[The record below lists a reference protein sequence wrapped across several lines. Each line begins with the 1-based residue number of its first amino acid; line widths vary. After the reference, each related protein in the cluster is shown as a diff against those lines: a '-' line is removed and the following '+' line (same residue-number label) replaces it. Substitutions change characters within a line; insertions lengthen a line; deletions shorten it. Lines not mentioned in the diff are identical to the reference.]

1 MTASIPYATTQFA
14 SLEQAL
20 KHYFGYDSFRPGQR
34 QIIEYTLHDRD
45 LLVIMPTGG
54 GKSLCFQLPALL
66 KEGMM
71 IVVSPLIALMQD
83 QVQALQNNG
92 IPATLLNSSISQAE
106 SHYRQAAILDRKIK
120 LVYVAPERL
129 LSESFLGFLDQV
141 KARVGIS
148 AFAID
153 EAHCVSEWGHDFRP
167 EYRQL
172 RRLRQRYQNDDR
184 VIPIVALTATATERV
199 RHDILGQLELNEPHI
214 HVASFNRPN
223 LYYEVRP
230 KGSQRQ
236 AYTDL
241 FQQVQRTQGAGIIY
255 CLSRKRV
262 DEITARLQQDGISAL
277 PYHAGLSDAVR
288 KENQDTFIRDD
299 ARVMVATVAFGM
311 GINKPDV
318 RFVIH
323 YDLPRNIE
331 GYYQESGRAGRDGEP
346 SQCTL
351 FYGTGDIKTVEF
363 LIAQKVN
370 PETGEPLE
378 DEQRIATQQLR
389 RVINY
394 AEATDCRR
402 TIQLGY
408 FGEAFPGNCDTCD
421 NCCHPK
427 PIADWTLEAQ
437 MFLSCVGRFAQKNQ
451 RFGIKHTIDVLRG
464 SKLDRVLKNGHDKLS
479 TYGIGKDRS
488 AEEWRLLAR
497 SLIHQRLLD
506 ETTDGY
512 SMLQLNPLSWEV
524 LRNQRTVMVAIDP
537 VKPADVLTPS
547 NVDAAEVEALYDRLQ
562 KLRKRVADKQSVPP
576 YVVFPNSSLRSMAN
590 MQPQT
595 FAQFAT
601 ISGVGSRKLAQYSD
615 AFIAEIR
622 AFRAERGLP
631 LQAETGTVPQS
642 TPLPNP
648 PTRASE
654 TQLQTL
660 ALYQEGLEPDDIAD
674 RRGFRLGTIMSHLA
688 ELLELGYPI
697 DLDDLVPL
705 DRQDKI
711 VIAINTVGPDGLG
724 SIREHLGE
732 MYGYDEIRLVRSRWR
747 RETE

>member
-1 MTASIPYATTQFA
+1 MTVSIPYSTTQFA

-66 KEGMM
+66 KEGVM

-92 IPATLLNSSISQAE
+92 IPATLLNSSIGFGESQ
-106 SHYRQAAILDRKIK
+106 SRQAAILDRKIK

-129 LSESFLGFLDQV
+129 LSESFLGFMDQV

-172 RRLRQRYQNDDR
+172 QRLRQRYQNDDR
-184 VIPIVALTATATERV
+184 VIPILALTATATERV
-199 RHDILGQLELNEPHI
+199 RHDILGQLELQDPHV

-230 KGSQRQ
+230 KGSQKQ
-236 AYTDL
+236 AYVEL
-241 FQQVQRTQGAGIIY
+241 FQQVQQTQGAGIIY

-262 DEITARLQQDGISAL
+262 DEVTARLQQDGISAL

-288 KENQDTFIRDD
+288 RENQDKFIRDD

-346 SQCTL
+346 SRCTL
-351 FYGTGDIKTVEF
+351 FYGAGDIKTVEF
-363 LIAQKVN
+363 LIAQKVD
-370 PETGEPLE
+370 PASGEPLE
-378 DEQRIATQQLR
+378 EEQRIATQQLR

-394 AEATDCRR
+394 AEATECRR

-408 FGEAFPGNCDTCD
+408 FGEDFPGNCGTCD

-427 PIADWTLEAQ
+427 PIEDWTLEAQ
-437 MFLSCVGRFAQKNQ
+437 KFLSCVARFAQRDQ
-451 RFGIKHTIDVLRG
+451 RFGLNHTIDVLRG
-464 SKLDRVLKNGHDKLS
+464 SKNDRVLKNGHDKLS

-488 AEEWRLLAR
+488 AEQWRLLGR

-506 ETTDGY
+506 ETSDGY
-512 SMLQLNPLSWEV
+512 SMLQLNDLSWDI
-524 LRNQRTVMVAIDP
+524 LRKQRSVMVAIDP
-537 VKPADVLTPS
+537 VKPGDVLAPS
-547 NVDAAEVEALYDRLQ
+547 KVDAAEVEALYDRLQ
-562 KLRKRVADKQSVPP
+562 KLRKHLADEQSVPP
-576 YVVFPNSSLRSMAN
+576 YVVFPNSSLRSMATA
-590 MQPQT
+590 QPQT
-595 FAQFAT
+595 LAQFAK
-601 ISGVGSRKLAQYSD
+601 ISGVGSRKLAQYSEP
-615 AFIAEIR
+615 FITEIR
-622 AFRAERGLP
+622 AFRTERGLP
-631 LQAETGTVPQS
+631 LQTETGTVPQATPS
-642 TPLPNP
+642 TAP

-660 ALYQEGLEPDDIAD
+660 ALYQEGLEPADIAE
-674 RRGFRLGTIMSHLA
+674 RRNFRLGTIMSHLA

-711 VIAINTVGPDGLG
+711 MHAINTVGPDALG

-747 RETE
+747 RETA

>member
-1 MTASIPYATTQFA
+1 MTVSIPYATTQFA

-34 QIIEYTLHDRD
+34 QMVEYALHDRD

-66 KEGMM
+66 KEGVM

-92 IPATLLNSSISQAE
+92 IPATLLNSSISPVE
-106 SHYRQAAILDRKIK
+106 SQSRQAAILDRKIK

-172 RRLRQRYQNDDR
+172 RRLRHRYQNDDR
-184 VIPIVALTATATERV
+184 IIPILALTATATERV
-199 RHDILGQLELNEPHI
+199 RHDILGQLELDKPHVHI
-214 HVASFNRPN
+214 ASFNRPN

-230 KGSQRQ
+230 KGSTRQ
-236 AYTDL
+236 AYTEL
-241 FQQVQRTQGAGIIY
+241 FQQVQRTEGAGIIY

-262 DEITARLQQDGISAL
+262 DEITAKLQHDGISAL

-288 KENQDTFIRDD
+288 KDNQDKFIRDD

-346 SQCTL
+346 SRCTL
-351 FYGTGDIKTVEF
+351 FYGAGDIRTVEF
-363 LIAQKVN
+363 LIAQKVD
-370 PETGEPLE
+370 PATGEPLE
-378 DEQRIATQQLR
+378 DEQRIASQQLR

-394 AEATDCRR
+394 AEAMECRR

-408 FGEAFPGNCDTCD
+408 FGEDFPGNCDTCD

-427 PIADWTLEAQ
+427 PIEDWTLEAQ
-437 MFLSCVGRFAQKNQ
+437 KFLSCVARFAQKGQ
-451 RFGIKHTIDVLRG
+451 RFGINHTIDVLRG
-464 SKLDRVLKNGHDKLS
+464 SKNDRVLKNEHDKLS

-488 AEEWRLLAR
+488 AEQWRLLGR

-506 ETTDGY
+506 ETSDGY
-512 SMLQLNPLSWEV
+512 SMLELNALSWEV
-524 LRNQRTVMVAIDP
+524 LKKQRSVMVAFTP
-537 VKPADVLTPS
+537 AKPEAVNGSS

-562 KLRKRVADKQSVPP
+562 KLRKRLADEQSVPP

-590 MQPQT
+590 IQPQT
-595 FAQFAT
+595 LAQFAT
-601 ISGVGSRKLAQYSD
+601 IPGVGSRKLTQYSKI
-615 AFIAEIR
+615 FIAEIR
-622 AFRAERGLP
+622 WFREQRGLP
-631 LQAETGTVPQS
+631 LQAETGIEPQL
-642 TPLPNP
+642 TPPIAQPNL
-648 PTRASE
+648 ASF

-660 ALYQEGLEPDDIAD
+660 ELYQQGMEPGAIAEQRHV
-674 RRGFRLGTIMSHLA
+674 RRSTIMSHLA
-688 ELLELGYPI
+688 ELLEMGYPI

-705 DRQDKI
+705 DRQNKI
-711 VIAINTVGPDGLG
+711 MYAINTVGPDALG